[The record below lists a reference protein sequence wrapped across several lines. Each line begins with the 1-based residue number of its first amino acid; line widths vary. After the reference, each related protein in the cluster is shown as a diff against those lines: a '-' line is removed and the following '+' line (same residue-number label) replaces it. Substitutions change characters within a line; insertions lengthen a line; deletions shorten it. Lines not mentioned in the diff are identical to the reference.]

1 MQLLP
6 IVLAVSG
13 VWPGRLNLPMAQTC
27 FCCCCLIIRY
37 FDIQ

>member
-27 FCCCCLIIRY
+27 FCLVSEHGQRPAP
-37 FDIQ
+37 